1 MLWSSDQAM
10 TPAEVRQ
17 ALDQRL
23 AYTTVMS
30 TLSRLYRKGLVTRTA
45 RGRGYA
51 YSAAVREDDHTAHA
65 MAELLRRRNDR
76 AAILSRFVSTLNA
89 EDEALLQQLLRGA
102 QLGEIDQVSR

>member
-76 AAILSRFVSTLNA
+76 AAILSRFVSSLNA